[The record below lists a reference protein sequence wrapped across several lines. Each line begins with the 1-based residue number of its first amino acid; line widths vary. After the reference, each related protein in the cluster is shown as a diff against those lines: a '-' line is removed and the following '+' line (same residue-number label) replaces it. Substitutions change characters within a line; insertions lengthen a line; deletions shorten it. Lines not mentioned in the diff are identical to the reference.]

1 MTETTAGGPD
11 PVDLP
16 GLDRPPL
23 SRELVIAAAL
33 EHLDSEGIASLTM
46 RGLGRRLGVEAMS
59 LYRYV
64 NGREDLLEGIVAQL
78 MEQLEADPGDRLYP
92 EDGWQAYLHWL
103 AHEVRRTALAHPA
116 AFPLVATRHPAA
128 PWLRPPLRSL
138 RLVEQFLEALVRRG
152 FSDEQAVEAYRAFT
166 TFLLGHLLLETAS
179 QRVADSG
186 TDEPLDEGEASVPG
200 RDRAARPGDFPALQ
214 RLRPL
219 LSQDHTDDEFE
230 RALEALLDRMDRV
243 VSR

>member
-1 MTETTAGGPD
+1 MTETTVG
-11 PVDLP
+11 
-16 GLDRPPL
+16 GLDTIGLATPDRRTL
-23 SRELVIAAAL
+23 SRELVIAAAI
-33 EHLDSEGIASLTM
+33 EHLDSEGVESLTM

-64 NGREDLLEGIVAQL
+64 NGREDLLEGVVNQL
-78 MEQLEADPGDRLYP
+78 MDRLEADPGHRLRS

-103 AHEVRRTALAHPA
+103 AHEVRRAALAHPA
-116 AFPLVATRHPAA
+116 AFSLVATRHPAA

-152 FSDEQAVEAYRAFT
+152 LSDEQAVETYRAFT
-166 TFLLGHLLLETAS
+166 TFLLGHLLLETAAIH
-179 QRVADSG
+179 RAAGSG
-186 TDEPLDEGEASVPG
+186 TDESLVGEASH
-200 RDRAARPGDFPALQ
+200 RDRAARPTDFPALQ

-219 LSQDHTDDEFE
+219 LSQDHTHDEFE
-230 RALEALLDRMDRV
+230 RGLEGLLDRIDRV